1 MPNNLKDFRDESV
14 IISRY
19 MQAQDDYDKYLKLK
33 DIDQNRAEQ
42 LLNTAS
48 EKLYQVYELGMK
60 HYLNKRYPN
69 LPAEIGMSVAEK
81 NQRLRALSNGRFRY
95 GGRNQSVNTNYLK
108 GQMELYADPAVAVSR
123 GNLNLIQRNCQ
134 GGNNDSK
141 HQGKNVSERIFVAIN
156 GEIRKS

>member
-60 HYLNKRYPN
+60 HYLRKAY
-69 LPAEIGMSVAEK
+69 K
-81 NQRLRALSNGRFRY
+81 NG
-95 GGRNQSVNTNYLK
+95 
-108 GQMELYADPAVAVSR
+108 
-123 GNLNLIQRNCQ
+123 
-134 GGNNDSK
+134 
-141 HQGKNVSERIFVAIN
+141 
-156 GEIRKS
+156 